1 MLDEHVDLI
10 DGPEVET
17 RELSIPTDLH
27 GERLD
32 RALAVLLPEFSRSYS
47 QQLLSEGC
55 VSCVLPVPR
64 VMTKASAKVRM
75 GGSKIEEIP
84 GIGPRSAERIAL
96 WLLRSP
102 QSPSADLAKALTAA
116 SAGIQLCPSCGFFA
130 SLAAGC
136 ILCDNPAR
144 DLSVICVIEQATDIL
159 PLERT
164 GAFKGH
170 YHSLHGRLSPLDNI
184 GPEDLRI
191 AALLQRLRGGPVREI
206 ILATGSDVEGEATA
220 NYLAELLRGRN
231 CKLTRIAQG
240 LPAGGGLEHADGG
253 HRRQGSHRP
262 IIRPAYLNGNAF
274 SWREAPYARYAYRT
288 FSAKGAP
295 P

>member
-1 MLDEHVDLI
+1 
-10 DGPEVET
+10 
-17 RELSIPTDLH
+17 
-27 GERLD
+27 
-32 RALAVLLPEFSRSYS
+32 
-47 QQLLSEGC
+47 
-55 VSCVLPVPR
+55 
-64 VMTKASAKVRM
+64 MTKVDYP
-75 GGSKIEEIP
+75 EELRHLITHLKRLP

-102 QSPSADLAKALTAA
+102 QSPSADLARALTAA

-144 DLSVICVIEQATDIL
+144 DLAVICVIEQATDIL

-220 NYLAELLRGRN
+220 NYLAHAIGKDFPDITISRL
-231 CKLTRIAQG
+231 AQG
-240 LPAGGGLEHADGG
+240 LPAGGGLDAADDLTLYRALSG
-253 HRRQGSHRP
+253 RRPVSG
-262 IIRPAYLNGNAF
+262 
-274 SWREAPYARYAYRT
+274 
-288 FSAKGAP
+288 P
-295 P
+295 PP